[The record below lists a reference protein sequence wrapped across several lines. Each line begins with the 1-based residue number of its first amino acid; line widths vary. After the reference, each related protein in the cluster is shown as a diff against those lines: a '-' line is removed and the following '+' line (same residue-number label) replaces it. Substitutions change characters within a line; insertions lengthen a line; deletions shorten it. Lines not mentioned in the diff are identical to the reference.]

1 VDAFSGTLADLESR
15 FRSEQACW
23 DYLLKLRWPEGF
35 VCPRCSGRTAWT
47 TSRRLLRCAS
57 CHHQASVTAGTIFQ
71 DTRKPL
77 TLWFR
82 AIWWVTTQKHGASAL
97 EVQRVLGLRSYVTAW
112 TWLHKLRRAMVR
124 PGRDRLHGPVEV
136 DETYVGGIEEGV
148 RGRKTETKALVAV
161 ACEKRGKGI
170 GRIRLR
176 RIDDASGHALETFI
190 TEAVE
195 PGSLV
200 HTDGWEGYSALTGK
214 GYQHR
219 VTVIETSKRSAVEIL
234 PRVHLV
240 ASLLKRW
247 LLGTHQGAVSFKHLE
262 YYLDEFTFRFNRRT
276 SRSRGKLFER
286 LLEQAVAVE
295 PVPYRTLTRAGE
307 AWWDSPEQIQQLVQ
321 STK

>member
-1 VDAFSGTLADLESR
+1 V
-15 FRSEQACW
+15 
-23 DYLLKLRWPEGF
+23 EG
-35 VCPRCSGRTAWT
+35 
-47 TSRRLLRCAS
+47 
-57 CHHQASVTAGTIFQ
+57 
-71 DTRKPL
+71 
-77 TLWFR
+77 
-82 AIWWVTTQKHGASAL
+82 
-97 EVQRVLGLRSYVTAW
+97 
-112 TWLHKLRRAMVR
+112 
-124 PGRDRLHGPVEV
+124 

-148 RGRKTETKALVAV
+148 RGRKTDTKALVAV
-161 ACEKRGKGI
+161 ACEERGKGI

-190 TEAVE
+190 TEGVE

-200 HTDGWEGYSALTGK
+200 HTDGWEGYSGLTGK

-247 LLGTHQGAVSFKHLE
+247 LLGTHQGAVSFRHLE

-276 SRSRGKLFER
+276 SRSR
-286 LLEQAVAVE
+286 QA
-295 PVPYRTLTRAGE
+295 LRASAGTGRRRG
-307 AWWDSPEQIQQLVQ
+307 AGPLQDTDPGGRGLVGPPEQIGQLLE